1 MEMHSS
7 TDIILMRMDD
17 TVLLLMNFWLV
28 LTQQVPV
35 VSDRLLITIISVGS
49 GRTIAKSSKEAALN
63 GICQWP
69 DSILQPIR
77 FSRDEVSQEFQEY
90 QCKIVVSM
98 VRLLLA

>member
-17 TVLLLMNFWLV
+17 TVLLMNFWLV
-28 LTQQVPV
+28 LPQQVPV

-77 FSRDEVSQEFQEY
+77 FSRDEVSQGFQEY

-98 VRLLLA
+98 VRVLLA